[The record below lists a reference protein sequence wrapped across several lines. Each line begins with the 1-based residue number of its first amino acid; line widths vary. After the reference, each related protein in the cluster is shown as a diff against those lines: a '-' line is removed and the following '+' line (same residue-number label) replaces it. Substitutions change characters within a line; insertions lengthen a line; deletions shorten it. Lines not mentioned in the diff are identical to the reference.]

1 MILVEKIL
9 FVLLLVA
16 VLAIPV
22 ELYIRK
28 KRGKKDE

>member
-9 FVLLLVA
+9 FGLLFIA
-16 VLAIPV
+16 ILAIPV